1 MSPTLRAALALGA
14 IALSALLLPLGLVAL
29 AALVLLAATGFDAWI
44 VRQPP
49 ELTRTIAPVLSR
61 GVPARFR
68 ISAFVPAARRVR
80 VRQVV
85 PAALKLDRSEG
96 DETLEAELVA
106 RARGRHQLPQ
116 AGVRAEGPLGL
127 GAVYRRAGGT
137 RGVARLSRTCVT
149 ARRLARAARE
159 GRLLD
164 SRTRARGPLGLGTD
178 FESVREW
185 APDDDVRHINWAASQ
200 RIGRPMTNQYR
211 LDQARELVFMVDAGR
226 LMAAP
231 LGDRTR
237 LDAALDAVTAVA
249 LSADELSDHCGAI
262 AFDSEIRL
270 QMRPRRAAGREVVR
284 ALFDLQPRL
293 VESDYE
299 RAFRRVAGGRRA
311 LVLILCDLFDD
322 AAARALI
329 DAVPVLARRHAV
341 LAATVTDP
349 DLERLVRTA
358 PTAESDV
365 YAAAVALDLLDARA
379 RAAALLRRGGARRDR
394 VPTRV
399 VSRRVR
405 AGVPDGKGA
414 AAPVSSGPPACV
426 SSRAWSAHRP
436 AEPLV
441 GLGPPGDRAR
451 AAAGVVE
458 REPDLGRR
466 AGSRN
471 LEHDPAP
478 ARTPC

>member
-14 IALSALLLPLGLVAL
+14 IALSALLLPLGLVAI
-29 AALVLLAATGFDAWI
+29 AAVVLVAATVFDAWI
-44 VRQPP
+44 VRHPP
-49 ELTRTIAPVLSR
+49 ELTRTIGPVLSR
-61 GVPARFR
+61 GVPARIR
-68 ISAFVPAARRVR
+68 ISAFVPAARRLR

-85 PAALKLDRSEG
+85 PAALTLDRSEG
-96 DETLEAELVA
+96 EGTLEAELVP
-106 RARGRHQLPQ
+106 RARGRYELPQ

-137 RGVARLSRTCVT
+137 EELLVYPDLVT

-185 APDDDVRHINWAASQ
+185 APDDDVRHINWAASE

-211 LDQARELVFMVDAGR
+211 LDQARELVFMLDAGR

-231 LGDRTR
+231 LGERTR
-237 LDAALDAVTAVA
+237 LDTALDAVTAVA
-249 LSADELSDHCGAI
+249 LSADALSDHCGAI

-270 QMRPRRAAGREVVR
+270 QIRPRRAGGREIVR

-299 RAFRRVAGGRRA
+299 QAFRRVAGGRRA
-311 LVLILCDLFDD
+311 LILILCDLFDD
-322 AAARALI
+322 AAARALT

-349 DLERLVRTA
+349 DIERLVRTA
-358 PTAESDV
+358 PAAESDV

-379 RAAALLRRGGARRDR
+379 RAAALLRRGGAS
-394 VPTRV
+394 VIE
-399 VSRRVR
+399 SRPESFP
-405 AGVPDGKGA
+405 A
-414 AAPVSSGPPACV
+414 ACV
-426 SSRAWSAHRP
+426 QAYLTAK
-436 AEPLV
+436 
-441 GLGPPGDRAR
+441 AR
-451 AAAGVVE
+451 L
-458 REPDLGRR
+458 RL
-466 AGSRN
+466 
-471 LEHDPAP
+471 
-478 ARTPC
+478 